1 MELLIDNTDDN
12 NIQEDLLT
20 LDLSRKKKKKKSK
33 QRITDFENN
42 DTDNVYIQ
50 QSITSSKDYTYNFL
64 LERLY
69 VNLFNNNPEL
79 TQKKDKVRLKPLEVC
94 KEGTRKT
101 VFTNFSNL
109 CKELN
114 RDKDHLMLFIT
125 SELCVNASI
134 DGNERLIIRGK
145 YSPSQIQKI
154 VTNYITQYVLCQ
166 SCKSMDTLIDRD
178 KSTRLAFL
186 RCNVC
191 QASMSIKPI
200 QTGYRAKC

>member
-1 MELLIDNTDDN
+1 MTSEIEIDDS
-12 NIQEDLLT
+12 QEDLLK
-20 LDLSRKKKKKKSK
+20 LDLSNKKKKKKNK
-33 QRITDFENN
+33 QRIADFEEN
-42 DTDNVYIQ
+42 DVENALVQ
-50 QSITSSKDYTYNFL
+50 QSVTENEDYTYEFL
-64 LERLY
+64 LERVFNKLY
-69 VNLFNNNPEL
+69 SYNPEL
-79 TQKKDKVRLKPLEVC
+79 TQKKDRIRLKPLEVA

-101 VFTNFSNL
+101 VFSNFSTL

-125 SELCVNASI
+125 SELCADASI

-145 YSPSQIQKI
+145 YSPSHIQKI
-154 VTNYITQYVLCQ
+154 VRNYITDYVLCQ
-166 SCKSMDTLIDRD
+166 GCKSMDTFIDKD
-178 KSTRLAFL
+178 KATRLTFL